1 MSLLIHI
8 DVKNKLVL
16 RPACVHLCP
25 ELSVLSEKELMVIIL
40 VYDNYSVLR
49 RYNEADRI
57 RRAILM
63 IFDDNEPKLL
73 DALEKRPPHDRI
85 TVAVEAY
92 KSLQYDPKIELANAY
107 QKKIDSLTSSLERE
121 TGPTAISNILKSI
134 SELRKNKLALETEV
148 ANEVIEQGKIKGDQE
163 LSYLEELQSNR
174 KRYEL
179 LTRKKTA

>member
-1 MSLLIHI
+1 MSYLIAI
-8 DVKNKLVL
+8 DPKENVIL
-16 RPACVHLCP
+16 RPSCVKLCP
-25 ELSVLSEKELMVIIL
+25 ELSVLSEKELLVIIL
-40 VYDNYSVLR
+40 AFDYHSIYK

-57 RRAILM
+57 RRAI
-63 IFDDNEPKLL
+63 IHVFGDNEPKLL

-92 KSLQYDPKIELANAY
+92 KSLQYDNKEELIIAY
-107 QKKIDSLTSSLERE
+107 QRKIDSLTSSLDGE
-121 TGPTAISNILKSI
+121 TGPTAIKNILNSI

-163 LSYLEELQSNR
+163 LSYVEEMQASK

-179 LTRKKTA
+179 VTRKKAA